1 MTPPDGP
8 GGQLPRRRGL
18 PLDGVILIDKPSG
31 LTSNAALQ
39 RARRALEAAKAGH
52 AGTLDPLASGLL
64 PICLGEATKFS
75 ALLLD
80 ADKTYLAEIQF
91 GTTTTTGDA
100 DGEIVA
106 RHEVGL
112 TGDAMWQGVR
122 SLLGSLEQV
131 PPMYSALKHKG
142 KALYEYARAGQTV
155 ERRSRLVTVHQV
167 DLVDW
172 GSISIRVRLRVSKG
186 TYVRSLAEEAGR
198 RLGCGAHLRA
208 LRREGTGG
216 FSIEHAVPLA
226 AFEGMDAARRR
237 ALIRPV
243 DSLVEALPRV
253 DVGPADARALQQGKP
268 LPAGAAA
275 AAGLVRIYAAGIGFL
290 GVGARSAAG
299 ELRPHRLL
307 RTGAAGYFAQA
318 PETAPATA

>member
-8 GGQLPRRRGL
+8 GNQLPRRRRL
-18 PLDGVILIDKPSG
+18 PLDGVILLDKPSG

-52 AGTLDPLASGLL
+52 TGTLDPLASGLL

-112 TGDAMWQGVR
+112 TGDAMWQGVH
-122 SLLGSLEQV
+122 SLLGSVEQV

-142 KALYEYARAGQTV
+142 KALYEYARAGEIV
-155 ERRSRLVTVHQV
+155 ERGSRLVTVHQI
-167 DLVDW
+167 DLVESGVSW
-172 GSISIRVRLRVSKG
+172 IRVRMRVSKG

-208 LRREGTGG
+208 LRREGSGG

-226 AFEGMDAARRR
+226 AFEAMDAAGRRG
-237 ALIRPV
+237 LIRPV

-253 DVGPADARALQQGKP
+253 DVSAAEGRALWQGKC

-275 AAGLVRIYAAGIGFL
+275 TPGMVRVYAAGIGFL
-290 GVGARSAAG
+290 GVGARGTAG
-299 ELRPHRLL
+299 ELKAHRLL
-307 RTGAAGYFAQA
+307 RAGSTGQFAQA
-318 PETAPATA
+318 SETAPATA